1 MSDLYQSQSHSKW
14 DCKYHVVFVPKRR
27 RKAIFGQTRRH
38 WGPIFHALARQK
50 ECQILEGHLMPD
62 HVHMCIAIPPKHPVA
77 SVIGFLKG
85 KSAIALE
92 PGCMA
97 RNGISQASISGR
109 GAMPFPPSD
118 LNWSKSA
125 NTSASRKARMTTAG
139 NSEPLIKA
147 RHGATP
153 NPMNHRL

>member
-1 MSDLYQSQSHSKW
+1 MSDLYQSLSHSKW

-38 WGPIFHALARQK
+38 LGSIFHGLARQK

-85 KSAIALE
+85 KSAIAR
-92 PGCMA
+92 A
-97 RNGISQASISGR
+97 RLCGKSGISRASISGL
-109 GAMPFPPSD
+109 GAMPFPQSD

-139 NSEPLIKA
+139 NSELLTEA
-147 RHGATP
+147 RYGAAP
-153 NPMNHRL
+153 RLMAYRL